1 MNSEI
6 TMTKNDSASPRRM
19 PVRISGSA
27 AGSRTRKKSWRGR
40 APRLWAARTRSGS
53 IRRTAWTVVR
63 NIGKNVAYVMK
74 PTLDSS
80 PMPIHTMKSGSIASG
95 GSRGPGGQ
103 ADGEREDGA
112 GAEAQGDALERGA
125 HVSPELAVQRELH
138 GLADDEPRP
147 GQEDRIDEPEG
158 LHDSRNE
165 RPRREEERDRA
176 DAHPERAPPRQRGA
190 PQAPLHHLGDGRQQ
204 GRLDRA
210 SLLLPRIVGGIDVRD
225 SGRAEAVDLDDR
237 LFFRPGEVRGLGA
250 RDEEAAWRKRLALRL
265 AQLRTVAGVERS
277 GDDGHVLV
285 RGMRVS
291 RGFVVRGVLVP
302 EGERSRLSGV
312 ALQQHH
318 LQPGRQRCRAI
329 APLHL
334 IGREHDHAAR
344 HRWNPWHP

>member
-1 MNSEI
+1 
-6 TMTKNDSASPRRM
+6 
-19 PVRISGSA
+19 
-27 AGSRTRKKSWRGR
+27 
-40 APRLWAARTRSGS
+40 
-53 IRRTAWTVVR
+53 
-63 NIGKNVAYVMK
+63 
-74 PTLDSS
+74 
-80 PMPIHTMKSGSIASG
+80 
-95 GSRGPGGQ
+95 
-103 ADGEREDGA
+103 
-112 GAEAQGDALERGA
+112 
-125 HVSPELAVQRELH
+125 
-138 GLADDEPRP
+138 RP

-158 LHDSRNE
+158 LDDSRNE

-285 RGMRVS
+285 DGMRVS
-291 RGFVVRGVLVP
+291 RHLVVGRELQPVSESSRLRGVAFQHRDLHAWRQGCRSTASAQSPSMPGMPSMPAGMVMLTP
-302 EGERSRLSGV
+302 DEMKWGDGPAALPPGVKIAMLEGNP
-312 ALQQHH
+312 A
-318 LQPGRQRCRAI
+318 QPGAFAYRLKFPANYKVP
-329 APLHL
+329 AHTHPAD
-334 IGREHDHAAR
+334 EHVTVISGTFYAG
-344 HRWNPWHP
+344 